1 MGRLL
6 FGALV
11 AAASSQTVIRP
22 PARAFWLPSLAGT
35 EWGCELIVPLLLQQ
49 LPGRREKTS
58 GLIGVFLGLVV
69 CGLPT

>member
-11 AAASSQTVIRP
+11 AAASFQTVIRP
-22 PARAFWLPSLAGT
+22 PARAFWLPSLAGI
-35 EWGCELIVPLLLQQ
+35 EWDCGRIVPLLLQR
-49 LPGRREKTS
+49 LPGWQEKTT

-69 CGLPT
+69 CGLQT